1 MNEEDEPEPIVISII
16 LAPWR
21 LVKGVLS
28 GIKRSVL
35 SHFPAFSY
43 LREKQ
48 KRDALE
54 VSKELE
60 DVAGATRELERRLKN
75 YEKEEE

>member
-21 LVKGVLS
+21 FVKGLWS
-28 GIKRSVL
+28 GLWRRVF

-43 LREKQ
+43 LREQQ
-48 KRDALE
+48 KRDEME
-54 VSKELE
+54 VAKELE
-60 DVAGATRELERRLKN
+60 DVAGATRELERRVEKF
-75 YEKEEE
+75 EKEE